1 MRQQLKEAQICGS
14 YPHQSTSISPP
25 PALSP
30 TFPLPV
36 LTPTA
41 PPTPTQTQPTQLGTS
56 SQDTDFQALLSGVLQ
71 QMTGTTQPGD
81 RQGESS
87 MTPFL
92 ILGATLD
99 PKIKAMI
106 WSHQYVQLGMLYS
119 WVCCTAGCVVQ
130 LGVLYSWCV
139 VQLDVLYSWVCCTAG
154 CVVQLGM
161 LYSWVCCTAGV
172 LYSWMCC
179 TAGCVVQLGVL
190 YSWVCCTAG
199 YVVQLGM
206 LASNTEPSSSW
217 MVTGQSHSHTS

>member
-36 LTPTA
+36 LTPTV

-92 ILGATLD
+92 ILVATLD

-119 WVCCTAGCVVQ
+119 WVCCTAG
-130 LGVLYSWCV
+130 Y
-139 VQLDVLYSWVCCTAG
+139 
-154 CVVQLGM
+154 VVQLGM
-161 LYSWVCCTAGV
+161 LYSRVCWRPTLSHPSYGWSQDKATATHLDDAIPGSIDIRDVPLAACV
-172 LYSWMCC
+172 LHIWQHLC
-179 TAGCVVQLGVL
+179 
-190 YSWVCCTAG
+190 
-199 YVVQLGM
+199 
-206 LASNTEPSSSW
+206 
-217 MVTGQSHSHTS
+217 

>member
-1 MRQQLKEAQICGS
+1 MNTELQQELQEMRQQLKEAQICGS

-81 RQGESS
+81 RQGESF

-92 ILGATLD
+92 ILVATLD
-99 PKIKAMI
+99 PKIKTMI
-106 WSHQYVQLGMLYS
+106 WSHQYVQLGVLYS

-130 LGVLYSWCV
+130 LGVLYSWV
-139 VQLDVLYSWVCCTAG
+139 
-154 CVVQLGM
+154 
-161 LYSWVCCTAGV
+161 
-172 LYSWMCC
+172 CC

-206 LASNTEPSSSW
+206 LASNTEPSFLW
-217 MVTGQSHSHTS
+217 TVTGQSHSHTS